1 MNFSKSFVKILQF
14 GYLSL
19 VIIGLVGEC
28 VFYNQLGIRILRY
41 SSVMDILISPIA
53 TLIDSPLRLI
63 ILLIL
68 ILFIM
73 GFVWFLHHKREKK
86 WSQKIAGLK
95 TIESMTEDQLDTHY
109 NNLFSVYLLMIMV
122 SYFLG
127 LAIAFGD
134 IVSTRIK
141 KGEAKYT
148 TKINFNSGESE
159 MVYLLHTNSAYN
171 IYFSKGNKNVK
182 IAPIGTIKN
191 IEITDNPKLK

>member
-1 MNFSKSFVKILQF
+1 MNFSKSFIKILQF

-28 VFYNQLGIRILRY
+28 VFYNQIGIRILRY
-41 SSVMDILISPIA
+41 SSIMDILISPIA
-53 TLIDSPLRLI
+53 TLIDSPPRLMVLL
-63 ILLIL
+63 LLI
-68 ILFIM
+68 FSIM
-73 GFVWFLHHKREKK
+73 GLIWFLHKNREKK

-95 TIESMTEDQLDTHY
+95 TIEGMTEDQLDTHY
-109 NNLFSVYLLMIMV
+109 NNMFSLYLLMIMV

-127 LAIAFGD
+127 LSIAFGD

-141 KGEAKYT
+141 TGQAQYT

-171 IYFSKGNKNVK
+171 FYFSKGNKNVK